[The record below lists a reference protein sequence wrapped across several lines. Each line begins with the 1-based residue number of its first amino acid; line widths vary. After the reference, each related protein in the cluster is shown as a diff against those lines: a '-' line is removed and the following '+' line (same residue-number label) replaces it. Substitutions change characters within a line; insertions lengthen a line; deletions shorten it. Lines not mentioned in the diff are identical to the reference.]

1 MFVSDGLDAVDD
13 LQELFHLQSER
24 GYMAVDE
31 PALDPLLV
39 FNPNMCCA
47 ETLDRE

>member
-1 MFVSDGLDAVDD
+1 
-13 LQELFHLQSER
+13 
-24 GYMAVDE
+24 MAVDE

-47 ETLDRE
+47 ETLDREQGLLEGRFAAFVGVGLFEGRDG